1 MKIISTE
8 FLVGAVS
15 AKQYPKEDLPEFAF
29 VGRSNVGKSSLIK
42 SLLNRKKLVR
52 ISSSPGKTR
61 EINFFN
67 INETMMFA
75 DLPGYGFA
83 RVPPALQKKWKT
95 MIEEYLTQ
103 RKPLIAIIFIVDIRR
118 KTTELD
124 LTLKEWLEELK
135 RDYILVITKADKISV
150 SERSKQV
157 KQIKA
162 AFMGKNSLGFI
173 VYSSLK
179 HTGRKELWAQLQ
191 KLSREDKKALFP
203 LQERG
208 VLCLHGSAFV
218 IEPRVLFSQ
227 YVLGWNRH

>member
-8 FLVGAVS
+8 FITGAVS
-15 AKQYPKEDLPEFAF
+15 AKQYPKGALPEFAF

-67 INETMMFA
+67 INDAMMFA

-83 RVPPALQKKWKT
+83 RVPPALQKQWKK

-103 RKPLIAIIFIVDIRR
+103 REPLTAIVFIVDVRR
-118 KTTELD
+118 KPTELD
-124 LTLKEWLEELK
+124 LTLKEWLEELD
-135 RDYILVITKADKISV
+135 RNYILAITKADKLSA

-157 KQIKA
+157 KIIKA
-162 AFMGKNSLGFI
+162 AFMGKNALDFT
-173 VYSSLK
+173 VYSSK
-179 HTGRKELWAQLQ
+179 NHTGRKELWAQLQ
-191 KLSREDKKALFP
+191 KLTRASHASGGHD
-203 LQERG
+203 
-208 VLCLHGSAFV
+208 VLS
-218 IEPRVLFSQ
+218 
-227 YVLGWNRH
+227 

>member
-15 AKQYPKEDLPEFAF
+15 AKQYPNEDLPEFAF

-103 RKPLIAIIFIVDIRR
+103 RKPLIAIIFIVDVRR
-118 KTTELD
+118 KPTELD
-124 LTLKEWLEELK
+124 LTLKEWLEGLD
-135 RDYILVITKADKISV
+135 RNYILVITKADKLSA

-157 KQIKA
+157 KKIKA
-162 AFMGKNSLGFI
+162 AFMSKNALGFC

-179 HTGRKELWAQLQ
+179 HTGRQELWAQLQ
-191 KLSREDKKALFP
+191 KLSREDKKPLFP
-203 LQERG
+203 EEERG
-208 VLCLHGSAFV
+208 
-218 IEPRVLFSQ
+218 
-227 YVLGWNRH
+227 

>member
-15 AKQYPKEDLPEFAF
+15 AKQYPKEELPEFAF

-83 RVPPALQKKWKT
+83 RVPPAMQKKWKK

-103 RKPLIAIIFIVDIRR
+103 REPLIAIIFIVDVRR
-118 KTTELD
+118 KPTELD
-124 LTLKEWLEELK
+124 LTLKEWLEELD
-135 RDYILVITKADKISV
+135 RDYILVITKADKLSA

-162 AFMGKNSLGFI
+162 AFMGENALGFC

-191 KLSREDKKALFP
+191 KLGREDKKTLFP
-203 LQERG
+203 KEERG
-208 VLCLHGSAFV
+208 
-218 IEPRVLFSQ
+218 
-227 YVLGWNRH
+227 